1 MKIQPRFFEM
11 YRAMT
16 KDAGQSIAE
25 FALIVGTLMLLMFA
39 VIDLG
44 RAISVYTYLAGAA
57 QAAARVGAVSTD
69 MAAIEAAAESHMVG
83 YGSGSMTISIDQS
96 SEYTEVTLEYV
107 FELAVPIVASAIG
120 EDSLVLSNTA
130 RIRRMGNNS
139 D

>member
-69 MAAIEAAAESHMVG
+69 MAAIEAESHMVG